1 MGENTTNLRVK
12 YILVRYNFEKEKLNV
27 AQRLML
33 LDNWIAS
40 CTKFEEY
47 EMAQALLSL
56 KEAERKNLVRL
67 VRNKKPRTFLQTIK
81 LRLKIL
87 RRKWLT

>member
-27 AQRLML
+27 TQRLVL

-47 EMAQALLSL
+47 EMAQALFSL
-56 KEAERKNLVRL
+56 KEAEKNLAKMVRH
-67 VRNKKPRTFLQTIK
+67 KKTRTILQKIK
-81 LRLKIL
+81 LILKIL
-87 RRKWLT
+87 HRKWLI

>member
-1 MGENTTNLRVK
+1 MDENTKNLRVK

-47 EMAQALLSL
+47 EMAQALVRL
-56 KEAERKNLVRL
+56 KDVERKNLQKL
-67 VRNKKPRTFLQTIK
+67 VRNKRPRTFIQVIK

-87 RRKWLT
+87 YRRWLT